1 MKQKKILAAG
11 FAIGLVFSMSIQAF
25 AAPVIEKIEAYINH
39 QMTFTFNGEKK
50 ALPEGY
56 EVIVYKDHSYVP
68 ARFVAENLGAEVTW
82 NDQTK
87 EIGIVSKKSDNNS
100 AANPSDSNSATNP
113 NDSKATA
120 PKYDYKK
127 LPLYKETANYK
138 MSVVLFSDDNQGKK
152 LNITLENK
160 SDDLI
165 QLDQMATIV
174 EADGKSYDMSKATIT
189 HLDTRWYQDL
199 KKEDKTE
206 GFIRLPNNIDYT
218 EVKNIH
224 AVFKVKSNGAL
235 KEWTEN
241 MDFDIAL

>member
-11 FAIGLVFSMSIQAF
+11 FAIGLVFSMGIQTF
-25 AAPVIEKIEAYINH
+25 AAPVIEKIEAYGNH

-68 ARFVAENLGAEVTW
+68 ARFMAENLGAEVTW
-82 NDQTK
+82 NDETK
-87 EIGIVSKKSDNNS
+87 EISIVSKKSDNS
-100 AANPSDSNSATNP
+100 TTKPTTGEA
-113 NDSKATA
+113 SK
-120 PKYDYKK
+120 PKYEYKE
-127 LPLYKETANYK
+127 LPLYKETANFK
-138 MSVVLFSDDNQGKK
+138 MSVLLFTDDNQGKK

-174 EADGKSYDMSKATIT
+174 EADGRSYDMSKATIT
-189 HLDTRWYQDL
+189 HLDTKWYQDL

-206 GFIRLPNNIDYT
+206 GFVRLPNNIDYT

-224 AVFKVKSNGAL
+224 VVFKVKSNGAL

>member
-1 MKQKKILAAG
+1 MKQKKILATG

-100 AANPSDSNSATNP
+100 AEKP
-113 NDSKATA
+113 NDNKETK

-138 MSVVLFSDDNQGKK
+138 MSVLLFSDDNQGKK

-174 EADGKSYDMSKATIT
+174 EADGKNYDMSKATIT

-224 AVFKVKSNGAL
+224 VVFKVKSNGAL